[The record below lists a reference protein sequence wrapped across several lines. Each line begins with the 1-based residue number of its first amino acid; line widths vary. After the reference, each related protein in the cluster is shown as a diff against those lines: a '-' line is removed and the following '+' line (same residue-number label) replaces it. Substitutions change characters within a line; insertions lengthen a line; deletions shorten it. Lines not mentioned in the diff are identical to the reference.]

1 MASKKYKRG
10 TPQKRPVPGVTEHE
24 LAAFVPSDFPF
35 KPHASGRWQF
45 MSLQKQYLGLS
56 TGQSL
61 HEAASLDQ
69 FWRCVLF
76 IYLIIYLFIHLFI
89 HLSIYL
95 FYLFD
100 FFDFFVLTFSNMFYL
115 ILFELFAIFIIFDI
129 TCYHVGSCWPNLS
142 NLSMFISILISYIPA
157 GPMVLKFSF
166 GN

>member
-76 IYLIIYLFIHLFI
+76 IYLIIYLFIYSFI
-89 HLSIYL
+89 YSFIYL
-95 FYLFD
+95 F
-100 FFDFFVLTFSNMFYL
+100 
-115 ILFELFAIFIIFDI
+115 ILFI
-129 TCYHVGSCWPNLS
+129 
-142 NLSMFISILISYIPA
+142 
-157 GPMVLKFSF
+157 
-166 GN
+166 